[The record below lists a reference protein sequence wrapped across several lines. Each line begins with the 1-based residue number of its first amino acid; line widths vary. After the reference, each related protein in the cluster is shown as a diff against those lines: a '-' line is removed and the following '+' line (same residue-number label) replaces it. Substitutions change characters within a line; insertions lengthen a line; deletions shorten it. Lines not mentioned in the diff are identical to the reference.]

1 MSDWKQ
7 IKVRM
12 PEDYF
17 IKAKLYAKNKKVFL
31 SELCRLSLYDY
42 IHNGNQIGPQ
52 LNAIRRELSAIGN
65 NINQI
70 ARHLNS
76 GQDAEITNDIK
87 DKIEDMRIDLKKIL
101 KKEWR

>member
-12 PEDYF
+12 PEEYYL
-17 IKAKLYAKNKKVFL
+17 KAKLYAKNKKVFL

-42 IHNGNQIGPQ
+42 MHNGEHIGPQ

-76 GQDAEITNDIK
+76 GQDAELTDDIK
-87 DKIEDMRIDLKKIL
+87 DKLEDMRIDLKRIL
-101 KKEWR
+101 KKEWH

>member
-7 IKVRM
+7 IKVRV
-12 PEDYF
+12 PADYAEQ
-17 IKAKLYAKNKKVFL
+17 IQDYAKHKKVFV

-42 IHNGNQIGPQ
+42 MHNGNQIGPQ

-76 GQDAEITNDIK
+76 GKDAELTEEIK
-87 DKIEDMRIDLKKIL
+87 ESLQDMRHDLKRVL
-101 KKEWR
+101 KKTWH

>member
-12 PEDYF
+12 PEEYF
-17 IKAKLYAKNKKVFL
+17 LKAKLYAKNKKVFL

-42 IHNGNQIGPQ
+42 MHNGQQIGPQ
-52 LNAIRRELSAIGN
+52 LNGIRRELSAIGN

-76 GQDAEITNDIK
+76 GNNAELTEEIK
-87 DKIEDMRIDLKKIL
+87 KSLHDMRHDLKRVLRKT
-101 KKEWR
+101 WN